1 MGTFCILSCVVLI
14 ALGGATSSSSDVSE
28 EERKEKNMY
37 LIISVLMA
45 LLSGFVLSLNTVSVQ
60 YTIMTNFELD

>member
-1 MGTFCILSCVVLI
+1 MLDQWAP
-14 ALGGATSSSSDVSE
+14 ALVPT
-28 EERKEKNMY
+28 